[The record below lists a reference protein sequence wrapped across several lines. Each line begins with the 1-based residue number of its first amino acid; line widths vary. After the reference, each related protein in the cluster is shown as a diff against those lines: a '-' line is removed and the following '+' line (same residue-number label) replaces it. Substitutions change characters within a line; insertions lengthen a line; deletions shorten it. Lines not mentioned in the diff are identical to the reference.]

1 MKLSLI
7 LSIITISFLGCTTVT
22 SNKLPNMQRVDSTEW
37 LERGIVLED
46 GTEGYFYT
54 TEEKN
59 YIKSELYRLGYSAN
73 KCIDIVNKYN
83 EQQNIKWW
91 EFWK

>member
-7 LSIITISFLGCTTVT
+7 LLITISFIGCSTVT
-22 SNKLPNMQRVDSTEW
+22 SNKLPDMKRVGSTDW
-37 LERGIVLED
+37 VERGIILPN
-46 GTEGYFYT
+46 GTKGYFYT

-73 KCIDIVNKYN
+73 KCIDIVNNYN
-83 EQQNIKWW
+83 RQNERQWW
-91 EFWK
+91 EIWK